1 MTNFDAEVFYEQL
14 EAAPD
19 FESRLR
25 RLASLPDREAW
36 ERLCEYGRAVGGRR
50 WRLLRL
56 QVGLA
61 GRWTE
66 GDIFPGE
73 QYLKER
79 IARQNLDADRE
90 GLGS

>member
-1 MTNFDAEVFYEQL
+1 MTHFDAEVFYKQL

-19 FESRLR
+19 FEVRLR
-25 RLASLPDREAW
+25 LFVSLPDREAW
-36 ERLCEYGRAVGGRR
+36 ERLCEYGRTVGGRR

-61 GRWTE
+61 GQWTE

-73 QYLKER
+73 QYLKGR
-79 IARQNLDADRE
+79 LGRQDLDADRE
-90 GLGS
+90 G